1 MSGFSKNIS
10 SSLAKFNYQLAGLVN
25 HMRGQLKIPHI
36 RKVIDT
42 TAEVSDAAPDAKTV
56 NPEILDAK
64 YMPRHLHNYQ
74 AYVRDMNKARASAE
88 AGASVDAMPLYK
100 NQLIRWG
107 GAALGSQVLRG
118 AGEYLEASRSPYAD
132 VVTTGGTMLQG
143 AAMGAAAGATLGPQ
157 GAAIG
162 AMLGTAIAA
171 TNKLFDIWTQRARE
185 AQQEISNALKVDPN
199 RRASI
204 SAYADMLRGLSQ
216 ERELKMVSGMGTSSL
231 DVIIERAAGKIKD
244 IESKV
249 DSGAYDTAQEL

>member
-1 MSGFSKNIS
+1 MTS
-10 SSLAKFNYQLAGLVN
+10 A
-25 HMRGQLKIPHI
+25 
-36 RKVIDT
+36 
-42 TAEVSDAAPDAKTV
+42 
-56 NPEILDAK
+56 AK
-64 YMPRHLHNYQ
+64 YVAGMYTPIQLPGYLS
-74 AYVRDMNKARASAE
+74 YVRDMPQ
-88 AGASVDAMPLYK
+88 AGASADAMPLYK

-107 GAALGSQVLRG
+107 GAALGSQALRG

-171 TNKLFDIWTQRARE
+171 TNKLFDVWTQRARE
-185 AQQEISNALKVDPN
+185 AQEEISNALKVDPN
-199 RRASI
+199 RRANI
-204 SAYADMLRGLSQ
+204 SAAADMLRGLSQ

-231 DVIIERAAGKIKD
+231 DAVIERAAGKIKD

-249 DSGAYDTAQEL
+249 DSNEYDTAQEL

>member
-1 MSGFSKNIS
+1 
-10 SSLAKFNYQLAGLVN
+10 
-25 HMRGQLKIPHI
+25 
-36 RKVIDT
+36 
-42 TAEVSDAAPDAKTV
+42 
-56 NPEILDAK
+56 
-64 YMPRHLHNYQ
+64 MPQ
-74 AYVRDMNKARASAE
+74 
-88 AGASVDAMPLYK
+88 AGASAGAMPLYK
-100 NQLIRWG
+100 NQLVRWG

-132 VVTTGGTMLQG
+132 VVTTGGNILQS
-143 AAMGAAAGATLGPQ
+143 AAIGAGAGAMLGPQ

-171 TNKLFDIWTQRARE
+171 TNKLFDTWAQRARE
-185 AQQEISNALKVDPN
+185 AQQEISNALTVDPN

-231 DVIIERAAGKIKD
+231 DAVIERAAGKIKD

-249 DSGAYDTAQEL
+249 DSGSYGSAQEL